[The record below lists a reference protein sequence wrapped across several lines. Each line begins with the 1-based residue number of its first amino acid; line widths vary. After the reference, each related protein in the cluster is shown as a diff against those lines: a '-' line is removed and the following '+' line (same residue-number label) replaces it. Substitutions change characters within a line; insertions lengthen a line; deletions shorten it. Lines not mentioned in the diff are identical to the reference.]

1 MSLPPEVQYLHS
13 QILNHLKLF
22 FVPKVTHLFD
32 SHLVRFLPYNDAIAI
47 KEKIIAIPY
56 DIPISSVPVEPY
68 KVDFSGTKLT
78 IWNRIEKPQ
87 GSGWS
92 AIPNEFAPL
101 WYRHKE
107 GTLIPAWNL
116 FGNLLKLL
124 TFGEEAESIQ
134 RDSHGRFVA
143 AYSPRKACGLLEVPA
158 FNEATAVLAAGCLGL
173 QEKGEPFL
181 NLKDAVKAPVISL
194 SHDCDV
200 LYGNDFWTQAVRAFR
215 VIEPLR
221 RLRFPKLS
229 NIRWI
234 AKNAVIPRRFY
245 FDNVTGM
252 IDLERSFGF
261 TSTFYL
267 LNGTAGRFGARNGF
281 KPIPEL
287 CKVIPPHWGKGI
299 HYNYDTFLN
308 SDLFASQYAEL
319 QSVINTRI
327 ISGRA
332 HYLRFDPDK
341 SFSFLSQF
349 GIRVDESSGF
359 SDFIGYRNGIAGCFQ
374 VFDRSASK
382 TIEMWE
388 VPMTIMDAT
397 IVRQYGDDALKVY
410 SAMMHHLSRIGG
422 AMTVLFHPGA
432 FYNPEFPEM
441 IGIYHNILMESRR
454 LRARSLTAAEMINQI
469 KDSVSA

>member
-1 MSLPPEVQYLHS
+1 MNLPPEVQYLRS
-13 QILNHLKLF
+13 QILHHLKLF
-22 FVPKVTHLFD
+22 FAPKVTHLFD
-32 SHLVRFLPYNDAIAI
+32 SDLIRFLPYKDAIAI

-56 DIPISSVPVEPY
+56 DITISSAPLNPY
-68 KVDFSGTKLT
+68 KVEFNGPKLT
-78 IWNRIEKPQ
+78 LWNRIDKLQ
-87 GSGWS
+87 GPGWS
-92 AIPNEFAPL
+92 AIPNESSPL
-101 WYRHKE
+101 WYRRDE
-107 GTLIPAWNL
+107 GPLIPAWNL

-158 FNEATAVLAAGCLGL
+158 FNEATAALAAGCLGL
-173 QEKGEPFL
+173 QEKGNPSF

-200 LYGNDFWTQAVRAFR
+200 LYGNDYWTQAVRAFR
-215 VIEPLR
+215 VIEPLS

-234 AKNAVIPRRFY
+234 AKNAVTPRRFY

-267 LNGTAGRFGARNGF
+267 LNGTSGRYGARNGF

-287 CKVIPPHWGKGI
+287 FKVIPPDWGMGM

-308 SDLFASQYAEL
+308 SDLFSSQYNEL
-319 QSVINTRI
+319 QSVINTPI

-359 SDFIGYRNGIAGCFQ
+359 SDYIGYRNGIAGCFQ
-374 VFDRSASK
+374 LFDKSARK
-382 TIEMWE
+382 PLELWE

-397 IVRQYGDDALKVY
+397 IVRQYGHDALKVF

-454 LRARSLTAAEMINQI
+454 LRARSLTAVEMINQI
-469 KDSVSA
+469 IDSVSE

>member
-1 MSLPPEVQYLHS
+1 MSLSPEVQYLRS

-22 FVPKVTHLFD
+22 FDPKVTGLFD
-32 SHLVRFLPYNDAIAI
+32 SNLIRFLPYNDAIAI

-56 DIPISSVPVEPY
+56 DIPISSVPVDPY
-68 KVDFSGTKLT
+68 KVDFNGTRLT
-78 IWNRIEKPQ
+78 LWNKIDKPPAP
-87 GSGWS
+87 GWS
-92 AIPNEFAPL
+92 AIPNESTPL
-101 WYRHKE
+101 WYQHDM
-107 GTLIPAWNL
+107 GPLIPAWNL
-116 FGNLLKLL
+116 FGNLFNLL

-143 AYSPRKACGLLEVPA
+143 AYSQRKECGLLEVPA
-158 FNEATAVLAAGCLGL
+158 FNEATAALAAACLGL
-173 QEKGEPFL
+173 QEKGEPSF
-181 NLKDAVKAPVISL
+181 NLKDALKAPVISL

-200 LYGNDFWTQAVRAFR
+200 LYGNDSWTQAVRAFR

-234 AKNAVIPRRFY
+234 ASNAIRPRQFY

-252 IDLERSFGF
+252 IDLERSFSF

-287 CKVIPPHWGKGI
+287 CRVIPPHWGKGI

-308 SDLFASQYAEL
+308 SDLFSSQYDEL
-319 QSVINTRI
+319 QSVINTPI

-332 HYLRFDPDK
+332 HYLRFDPSR

-349 GIRVDESSGF
+349 GIRVDESSGY
-359 SDFIGYRNGIAGCFQ
+359 SDSIGYRNGIAGCFQ
-374 VFDRSASK
+374 IFDRSASK
-382 TIEMWE
+382 TIDMWE
-388 VPMTIMDAT
+388 VPMTIMDTT
-397 IVRQYGDDALKVY
+397 IVRQYGQDALKVF

-454 LRARSLTAAEMINQI
+454 LKARSLTAAEMIDQI
-469 KDSVSA
+469 I